1 MPNPEVISNP
11 TTTMNMTLVLIAKA
25 FKLNQSTL
33 TNNNQRISSNPRNK
47 QIVQPDMNMRQ
58 DRQIQM
64 IGSRGGNQFGQNRVI
79 LNAVQN
85 SGVHNVGNQNGLI
98 VVLGIA
104 PPIANQNGN
113 GNVVTARAKT
123 QLLIAQKEDAGLQLQ
138 TGEYDLMDAAG
149 DIAEIENVEQ
159 SGGTVQ
165 QHLAT
170 VEETRAHYESLF
182 NNLAVEVEKV
192 NMVNHKLKEA
202 DDSLD
207 KIKAL
212 EFEIKRLLRAVIS
225 QDIMSIVQNTT
236 VVETSDLL
244 TELEPWVVVTGV
256 RGVRGVRLVLFSIG
270 GDVHVGGVF
279 RTWHRLCVS
288 GGGLRRLLRWTT
300 LGSGN
305 NGLWVALPGLGWG
318 GLVEGVC
325 RRGLLCSAHER
336 WKLFTFQDGGFI
348 VGTLKFRR
356 GRHGVP
362 SWVTSRGLVVQVVK
376 YAARGVTLSGVAQ
389 VLGFSEDGRTK
400 SSRCLIERAKL
411 PIVASGCDEALL
423 EWLAEM

>member
-1 MPNPEVISNP
+1 MPNPEDISDL
-11 TTTMNMTLVLIAKA
+11 TTSMNMALVLIAKA

-33 TNNNQRISSNPRNK
+33 TNNNQRISSNLRNK
-47 QIVQPDMNMRQ
+47 QIIAR
-58 DRQIQM
+58 
-64 IGSRGGNQFGQNRVI
+64 NQNGH
-79 LNAVQN
+79 NAVQN
-85 SGVHNVGNQNGLI
+85 IRNRVVLNEVQNPGVHNVGNYNGLI

-104 PPIANQNGN
+104 PPIANQNANHNGN
-113 GNVVTARAKT
+113 GNVVAAQAKQASTSGT
-123 QLLIAQKEDAGLQLQ
+123 QFDKAPIYNLDGSS
-138 TGEYDLMDAAG
+138 
-149 DIAEIENVEQ
+149 ENNSNVTSVDSSVEQ

-165 QHLAT
+165 QHIAT
-170 VEETRAHYESLF
+170 VEETHAHYESLF

-192 NMVNHKLKEA
+192 NMVNHKLKVTNA
-202 DDSLD
+202 DLTTELARYKDQE
-207 KIKAL
+207 KN
-212 EFEIKRLLRAVIS
+212 FEINKAKF
-225 QDIMSIVQNTT
+225 D
-236 VVETSDLL
+236 
-244 TELEPWVVVTGV
+244 ELETGYRKSVYQEQSWVVVTGV